1 MLANFKNSFENSSL
15 KTKIELYLLPILL
28 LFLFYV
34 LFYNEKIEENQNV
47 QNSELLNIENK
58 KFTDS
63 ILELS
68 NKIEDIAKSENL
80 IIQKTQSSKEQIIV
94 QLRGK
99 RDDLLRFLEKVEEIN
114 SFTKIDFLSL
124 KKFENDIYLID
135 VRVDV
140 SKYYLKNKKVKDIIN
155 IEQEEINGPKEDEHK
170 EEIIVRPD
178 FKINAIVGNNTFIN
192 GTWFELNDE
201 VLGYKI
207 ETIASDYVILKNN
220 KDIIKLE
227 VNSIEGTSNNQLSRT
242 LF

>member
-28 LFLFYV
+28 LFLLYV
-34 LFYNEKIEENQNV
+34 LFYNEKIEENQNT

-80 IIQKTQSSKEQIIV
+80 IIQKTQSSKEQIII
-94 QLRGK
+94 QLKGK
-99 RDDLLRFLEKVEEIN
+99 RDYLLKFLEKAEEIN

-124 KKFENDIYLID
+124 KKFENEIYLID

-155 IEQEEINGPKEDEHK
+155 IEQEEINGAKDDEYK

-192 GTWFELNDE
+192 DSWFELNDE

-227 VNSIEGTSNNQLSRT
+227 VNSIEYFKNKN
-242 LF
+242 

>member
-1 MLANFKNSFENSSL
+1 MLANFKNSFENSFL

-28 LFLFYV
+28 LFLLYV

-80 IIQKTQSSKEQIIV
+80 IIQKTQSSKEQIII
-94 QLRGK
+94 QLKGK
-99 RDDLLRFLEKVEEIN
+99 RDYLLNFLQKVEEIN

-124 KKFENDIYLID
+124 KKFEKEIYLID

-140 SKYYLKNKKVKDIIN
+140 SKYYLKNKKVKDIIS
-155 IEQEEINGPKEDEHK
+155 IEQEEINGTKEDEYK

-192 GTWFELNDE
+192 DSWFELNDE

-227 VNSIEGTSNNQLSRT
+227 VNSIEYFKNKN
-242 LF
+242 

>member
-28 LFLFYV
+28 LFLLYV
-34 LFYNEKIEENQNV
+34 LFYDEKIEENQNV
-47 QNSELLNIENK
+47 QNSELLNIENR

-155 IEQEEINGPKEDEHK
+155 IEQEEINGTKEDEYK

-192 GTWFELNDE
+192 DSWFELNDE

-227 VNSIEGTSNNQLSRT
+227 VNSIEYFKNKN
-242 LF
+242 

>member
-28 LFLFYV
+28 LFLLYV

-80 IIQKTQSSKEQIIV
+80 IIQKTQSSKEQIII
-94 QLRGK
+94 QLKGK
-99 RDDLLRFLEKVEEIN
+99 RDYLLNFLQKVEEIN

-124 KKFENDIYLID
+124 KKFENEIYLID

-140 SKYYLKNKKVKDIIN
+140 SKYYLKNKKAKDIIN
-155 IEQEEINGPKEDEHK
+155 IEQENINETK
-170 EEIIVRPD
+170 EEIVVRPD

-192 GTWFELNDE
+192 DAWFELNDE

-227 VNSIEGTSNNQLSRT
+227 VNSIEYFKNKN
-242 LF
+242 

>member
-28 LFLFYV
+28 LFLLYV

-80 IIQKTQSSKEQIIV
+80 IIQKTQSSKEQIII
-94 QLRGK
+94 QLKGK
-99 RDDLLRFLEKVEEIN
+99 RDYLLNFLQKVEEIN

-124 KKFENDIYLID
+124 KKFGNEIYLID

-140 SKYYLKNKKVKDIIN
+140 SKYYLKNKKAKDIIN
-155 IEQEEINGPKEDEHK
+155 IEQENINETK
-170 EEIIVRPD
+170 EEIVVRPD

-192 GTWFELNDE
+192 DSWFELNDE

-227 VNSIEGTSNNQLSRT
+227 VNSIEYFKNKN
-242 LF
+242 

>member
-58 KFTDS
+58 KFTES

-80 IIQKTQSSKEQIIV
+80 IIQKTQSSKEQIII
-94 QLRGK
+94 QLKGK
-99 RDDLLRFLEKVEEIN
+99 RDYLLNFLQKVEEIN

-124 KKFENDIYLID
+124 KKFEKEIYLID

-155 IEQEEINGPKEDEHK
+155 IDQEDINETKEDEYK

-227 VNSIEGTSNNQLSRT
+227 VNSIEYFKNKN
-242 LF
+242 

>member
-80 IIQKTQSSKEQIIV
+80 IIQKTQSSKEQIII
-94 QLRGK
+94 QLKGK
-99 RDDLLRFLEKVEEIN
+99 RDYLLNFLQKVEEIN

-124 KKFENDIYLID
+124 KKFEKEIYLID

-155 IEQEEINGPKEDEHK
+155 IEQEEINGTKEDEHK

-227 VNSIEGTSNNQLSRT
+227 VNSIEYFKNKN
-242 LF
+242 

>member
-124 KKFENDIYLID
+124 KKFENEIYLID

-155 IEQEEINGPKEDEHK
+155 IEQEEINGTKEDEHK

-201 VLGYKI
+201 VLGYRI

-227 VNSIEGTSNNQLSRT
+227 VNSIEYFKNKN
-242 LF
+242 

>member
-28 LFLFYV
+28 LFLLYV

-80 IIQKTQSSKEQIIV
+80 IIQKTQSQKEHIIV

-124 KKFENDIYLID
+124 KKFEKEIYLID

-140 SKYYLKNKKVKDIIN
+140 SKYYLKNKKVKDIIS
-155 IEQEEINGPKEDEHK
+155 IEQEEINGTKEDEHK

-192 GTWFELNDE
+192 GSWFELDDE

-227 VNSIEGTSNNQLSRT
+227 VNSIEYFKNKN
-242 LF
+242 

>member
-28 LFLFYV
+28 LFLLYV

-80 IIQKTQSSKEQIIV
+80 IIQKTQSQKEHIIV

-124 KKFENDIYLID
+124 KKFEKEIYLID

-155 IEQEEINGPKEDEHK
+155 IEQEEINGTKEDEYK

-192 GTWFELNDE
+192 DSWFELNDE

-227 VNSIEGTSNNQLSRT
+227 VNSIEYFKNKN
-242 LF
+242 

>member
-28 LFLFYV
+28 LFLLYV

-80 IIQKTQSSKEQIIV
+80 IIQKTQSQKEHIIV

-124 KKFENDIYLID
+124 KKFEKEIYLID

-155 IEQEEINGPKEDEHK
+155 IEQEEINGTKEDEHK

-192 GTWFELNDE
+192 GSWFELDDE

-227 VNSIEGTSNNQLSRT
+227 VNSIEYFKNKN
-242 LF
+242 

>member
-80 IIQKTQSSKEQIIV
+80 IIQKTQISKEQIII
-94 QLRGK
+94 QFKGK
-99 RDDLLRFLEKVEEIN
+99 RDYLLNFLEKVEEIN

-155 IEQEEINGPKEDEHK
+155 IEQEEINGTKEDEHK

-192 GTWFELNDE
+192 DAWFELNDE

-227 VNSIEGTSNNQLSRT
+227 VNSIEYFKNKN
-242 LF
+242 

>member
-80 IIQKTQSSKEQIIV
+80 IIQKTQNFQEQIII
-94 QLRGK
+94 QAKGK
-99 RDDLLRFLEKVEEIN
+99 RDNLLKFLENVEYIN

-124 KKFENDIYLID
+124 KKFENEIYLID

-155 IEQEEINGPKEDEHK
+155 IEQEEINGAKDDEYK

-192 GTWFELNDE
+192 DTWFELNDE

-227 VNSIEGTSNNQLSRT
+227 VNSIEYFKNKN
-242 LF
+242 

>member
-28 LFLFYV
+28 LFLLYV

-80 IIQKTQSSKEQIIV
+80 IIQKTQSSKEQIII
-94 QLRGK
+94 QLKGK
-99 RDDLLRFLEKVEEIN
+99 RDYLLNFLQKVEEIN
-114 SFTKIDFLSL
+114 GA
-124 KKFENDIYLID
+124 
-135 VRVDV
+135 
-140 SKYYLKNKKVKDIIN
+140 KD
-155 IEQEEINGPKEDEHK
+155 DEYK

-192 GTWFELNDE
+192 DAWFELNDE

-227 VNSIEGTSNNQLSRT
+227 VNSIEYFKNKN
-242 LF
+242 

>member
-1 MLANFKNSFENSSL
+1 M
-15 KTKIELYLLPILL
+15 
-28 LFLFYV
+28 
-34 LFYNEKIEENQNV
+34 Q
-47 QNSELLNIENK
+47 
-58 KFTDS
+58 
-63 ILELS
+63 
-68 NKIEDIAKSENL
+68 
-80 IIQKTQSSKEQIIV
+80 
-94 QLRGK
+94 
-99 RDDLLRFLEKVEEIN
+99 KVEEIN

-155 IEQEEINGPKEDEHK
+155 IEQEEINGTKEDEYK

-178 FKINAIVGNNTFIN
+178 FKINAIVGSNTFIN

-227 VNSIEGTSNNQLSRT
+227 VNSIEYFKNKN
-242 LF
+242 

>member
-15 KTKIELYLLPILL
+15 KIKIELYLLPILCLVL
-28 LFLFYV
+28 LYV
-34 LFYNEKIEENQNV
+34 VFDDKKIVENENN

-58 KFTDS
+58 KFSDS

-68 NKIEDIAKSENL
+68 SKIEEIAKNESL
-80 IIQKTQSSKEQIIV
+80 LVQKTQNFQEQIII
-94 QLRGK
+94 QAKGK
-99 RDDLLRFLEKVEEIN
+99 RDNLLKFLENVEYIN

-124 KKFENDIYLID
+124 KKFEDDVYLID

-140 SKYYLKNKKVKDIIN
+140 SKYYLKNKKAKDIIN
-155 IEQEEINGPKEDEHK
+155 IEQENINETK
-170 EEIIVRPD
+170 EEIVVRPD

-192 GTWFELNDE
+192 DSWFELNDE

-227 VNSIEGTSNNQLSRT
+227 VNSIEYFKNKN
-242 LF
+242 

>member
-124 KKFENDIYLID
+124 KKFEKEIYLID

-155 IEQEEINGPKEDEHK
+155 IEQEEINGTKEDEHK

-227 VNSIEGTSNNQLSRT
+227 VNSIEYFKNKN
-242 LF
+242 

>member
-80 IIQKTQSSKEQIIV
+80 IIQKTQSQKEQIIV
-94 QLRGK
+94 QLRAK

-114 SFTKIDFLSL
+114 SFTKIDFLSF
-124 KKFENDIYLID
+124 KKFEKEIYLID

-155 IEQEEINGPKEDEHK
+155 IEQEEINGTKEDEYK

-192 GTWFELNDE
+192 DSWFELNDE

-227 VNSIEGTSNNQLSRT
+227 VNSIEYFKNKN
-242 LF
+242 

>member
-28 LFLFYV
+28 LFLCYV

-80 IIQKTQSSKEQIIV
+80 IIQKTQSQKEHIIV

-124 KKFENDIYLID
+124 KKFENEIYLID

-155 IEQEEINGPKEDEHK
+155 IEQEEINGAKDDEYK

-192 GTWFELNDE
+192 DAWFELNDE

-227 VNSIEGTSNNQLSRT
+227 VNSIEYFKNKN
-242 LF
+242 

>member
-28 LFLFYV
+28 LFLLYV
-34 LFYNEKIEENQNV
+34 LFYDEKIEENQNV

-155 IEQEEINGPKEDEHK
+155 IEQEEINGTKEDEHK

-227 VNSIEGTSNNQLSRT
+227 VNSIEYFKNKN
-242 LF
+242 

>member
-28 LFLFYV
+28 LFLLYV

-80 IIQKTQSSKEQIIV
+80 IIQKTQSSTEQIII
-94 QLRGK
+94 QLKGK
-99 RDDLLRFLEKVEEIN
+99 RDYLLNFLQKVEEIN

-155 IEQEEINGPKEDEHK
+155 IEQEEINGRKEDEHK

-192 GTWFELNDE
+192 DSWFELNDE
-201 VLGYKI
+201 VLGYRI

-227 VNSIEGTSNNQLSRT
+227 VNSIEYFKNKN
-242 LF
+242 

>member
-80 IIQKTQSSKEQIIV
+80 IIQKTQSSKEQIII
-94 QLRGK
+94 QLKGK
-99 RDDLLRFLEKVEEIN
+99 RDYLLNFLQKVEEIN

-124 KKFENDIYLID
+124 KKFENEIYLID

-155 IEQEEINGPKEDEHK
+155 IEQEEINGAKDDEYK

-227 VNSIEGTSNNQLSRT
+227 VNSIEYFKNKN
-242 LF
+242 

>member
-34 LFYNEKIEENQNV
+34 LFYNEKIEENQNT
-47 QNSELLNIENK
+47 QNSELINIENK

-80 IIQKTQSSKEQIIV
+80 IIQKTQSSKEQIII
-94 QLRGK
+94 QLKGK
-99 RDDLLRFLEKVEEIN
+99 RDYLLNFLQKVEEIN

-124 KKFENDIYLID
+124 KKFENEIYLID

-155 IEQEEINGPKEDEHK
+155 IEQEDINGTKEDEHK
-170 EEIIVRPD
+170 EEIVVRPD

-192 GTWFELNDE
+192 DSWFELNDE

-227 VNSIEGTSNNQLSRT
+227 VNSIEYFKNKN
-242 LF
+242 

>member
-155 IEQEEINGPKEDEHK
+155 IEQEEINGTKEDEHK

-192 GTWFELNDE
+192 GSWFELNDE

-227 VNSIEGTSNNQLSRT
+227 VNSIEYFKNKN
-242 LF
+242 

>member
-80 IIQKTQSSKEQIIV
+80 IIQKTQSQKEQIIV

-124 KKFENDIYLID
+124 KKFEKEIYLID

-155 IEQEEINGPKEDEHK
+155 IEQEEINGAKDDEYK

-207 ETIASDYVILKNN
+207 ETIASDYVILQNN

-227 VNSIEGTSNNQLSRT
+227 VNSIEYFKNKN
-242 LF
+242 

>member
-28 LFLFYV
+28 LFLCYV

-80 IIQKTQSSKEQIIV
+80 IIQKTQSSKEQIII
-94 QLRGK
+94 QAKPK
-99 RDDLLRFLEKVEEIN
+99 RDTLLKCMEKVEYIN
-114 SFTKIDFLSL
+114 RSTKIEFLSL
-124 KKFENDIYLID
+124 KKFENEIYLID

-155 IEQEEINGPKEDEHK
+155 IEQEEINGTKEDEHK

-192 GTWFELNDE
+192 DAWFELNDE

-227 VNSIEGTSNNQLSRT
+227 VNSIEYFKNKN
-242 LF
+242 

>member
-80 IIQKTQSSKEQIIV
+80 IIQKTQNFQEQIII
-94 QLRGK
+94 QAKGK
-99 RDDLLRFLEKVEEIN
+99 RDNLLKFLENVEYIN

-124 KKFENDIYLID
+124 KKFENEIYLID
-135 VRVDV
+135 LRIDI

-155 IEQEEINGPKEDEHK
+155 IEQEEINGTKEDEYK

-192 GTWFELNDE
+192 DTWFELNDE

-227 VNSIEGTSNNQLSRT
+227 VNSIEYFKNKN
-242 LF
+242 

>member
-155 IEQEEINGPKEDEHK
+155 IEQEEINGTKEDEYK

-227 VNSIEGTSNNQLSRT
+227 VNSIEYFKNKN
-242 LF
+242 

>member
-80 IIQKTQSSKEQIIV
+80 IIQKTQSSKEQIII
-94 QLRGK
+94 QLKGK
-99 RDDLLRFLEKVEEIN
+99 RDYLLNFLQKVEEIN

-124 KKFENDIYLID
+124 KKFEKEIYLID

-155 IEQEEINGPKEDEHK
+155 IEQEEINGAKDDEYK

-227 VNSIEGTSNNQLSRT
+227 VNSIEYFKNKN
-242 LF
+242 

>member
-28 LFLFYV
+28 LFFCYV

-80 IIQKTQSSKEQIIV
+80 IIQKTQISKEQIII
-94 QLRGK
+94 QLKGK
-99 RDDLLRFLEKVEEIN
+99 RDYLLNFLEKVEEIN
-114 SFTKIDFLSL
+114 RFTKIDFLSL
-124 KKFENDIYLID
+124 KKFENEIYLID
-135 VRVDV
+135 VTVDV

-155 IEQEEINGPKEDEHK
+155 IEQEEINQTKEDEHK

-192 GTWFELNDE
+192 DSWFELNDE

-207 ETIASDYVILKNN
+207 ETIANDYVILQNN

-227 VNSIEGTSNNQLSRT
+227 VNSIEYFKNKN
-242 LF
+242 

>member
-28 LFLFYV
+28 LFLCYV

-80 IIQKTQSSKEQIIV
+80 IIQKTQSLKEQIII
-94 QLRGK
+94 QLKGK
-99 RDDLLRFLEKVEEIN
+99 RDYLLNFLQKVEEIN

-124 KKFENDIYLID
+124 KKFENEIYLID
-135 VRVDV
+135 IRVDV

-155 IEQEEINGPKEDEHK
+155 IEQEEINGTKEVEHK

-192 GTWFELNDE
+192 DTWFELNDE

-207 ETIASDYVILKNN
+207 ETIANDYVILKNN
-220 KDIIKLE
+220 KYIIKLE
-227 VNSIEGTSNNQLSRT
+227 VNSIEYFKNKN
-242 LF
+242 

>member
-28 LFLFYV
+28 LFLCYV

-80 IIQKTQSSKEQIIV
+80 IIQKTQSSKEQIII
-94 QLRGK
+94 QLKGK
-99 RDDLLRFLEKVEEIN
+99 RDDLLKFLEKVEEIN

-124 KKFENDIYLID
+124 KKFENEIYLID

-155 IEQEEINGPKEDEHK
+155 IEQEETNETKEDEHK
-170 EEIIVRPD
+170 EEIVVRPD

-192 GTWFELNDE
+192 DSWFELNDE

-227 VNSIEGTSNNQLSRT
+227 VNSIEYFKNKN
-242 LF
+242 

>member
-28 LFLFYV
+28 LFLLYV
-34 LFYNEKIEENQNV
+34 LFYNEKIEENQNI

-155 IEQEEINGPKEDEHK
+155 IEQEDINGTKEDEYK

-227 VNSIEGTSNNQLSRT
+227 VNSIEYFKNKN
-242 LF
+242 

>member
-28 LFLFYV
+28 LFLLYV

-80 IIQKTQSSKEQIIV
+80 IIQKTQSSKEQIII
-94 QLRGK
+94 QLKGK
-99 RDDLLRFLEKVEEIN
+99 RDDLLKFLEKVEEIN

-124 KKFENDIYLID
+124 KKFENEIYLID

-155 IEQEEINGPKEDEHK
+155 IEQEDINETKEDEYK

-227 VNSIEGTSNNQLSRT
+227 VNSIEYFKNKN
-242 LF
+242 